1 MNTRVRSRR
10 YDSVQQDWCAILPE
24 AKAAFFQ
31 NHTLELENTYLML
44 SISLD
49 EAIEF
54 RRCGQAAKAFQAIG
68 VTPELSSLLAA
79 RMAAVLYSMKQQAR
93 HFGVVPNL
101 APLDTANFRTDLGQR
116 MARLSSLLNHVLL
129 SERSQFLHKLSTL
142 EHIVREATDSFIASA
157 ECLAEDQ
164 PLSPSFSW
172 QVLDACHFDLNTCLR
187 ETVVLLK
194 SFLLVLP
201 EDRVAGLDFIIRG
214 MSPVRPEQRLGA
226 PIIPAR
232 RISAAAGK

>member
-1 MNTRVRSRR
+1 MSTRARSRR
-10 YDSVQQDWCAILPE
+10 YDSVQQDWRAILPE

-31 NHTLELENTYLML
+31 NHTEELENTYLML

-54 RRCGQAAKAFQAIG
+54 RLSGWAAKAFQAIG
-68 VTPELSSLLAA
+68 VTPELSSLLAC
-79 RMAAVLYSMKQQAR
+79 RMGAVLDSMKQQAR

-101 APLDTANFRTDLGQR
+101 APLDTANFRTDFGQR
-116 MARLSSLLNHVLL
+116 MARLSSLLSHVLL
-129 SERSQFLHKLSTL
+129 SERSQFLYKLSAL
-142 EHIVREATDSFIASA
+142 EHIVREVTDSFIESA

-201 EDRVAGLDFIIRG
+201 EDQMPGLDFIIRRR
-214 MSPVRPEQRLGA
+214 S
-226 PIIPAR
+226 PAR
-232 RISAAAGK
+232 PDQRFKAPVIHAGRISAAAGK